1 MSMVQDWA
9 EALRQVLVRSRSLG
23 NLCQVWSYGDVD
35 DPEKPLTLAHV
46 KATRTDQEGPGKF
59 EVELVK
65 LDWMD
70 ASGGAGVL
78 RRVFEALG
86 RRMAHT
92 PLIYALS
99 EGPK

>member
-1 MSMVQDWA
+1 MG
-9 EALRQVLVRSRSLG
+9 LG
-23 NLCQVWSYGDVD
+23 NPGQVCSYGDVD
-35 DPEKPLTLAHV
+35 DPEKPLTLALV
-46 KATRTDQEGPGKF
+46 KATRTDHEGPGKSD
-59 EVELVK
+59 VERVE

-86 RRMAHT
+86 LRMAHT
-92 PLIYALS
+92 SWIYALS